1 MNEPVA
7 TVDGNVY
14 EKAAIRNWFRRG
26 NRTSPKTNMILP
38 AITTVGNTIT
48 VNSKERGR
56 KSYQQDRS
64 AAEPTGAAQS

>member
-1 MNEPVA
+1 MLLQSSFK
-7 TVDGNVY
+7 
-14 EKAAIRNWFRRG
+14 EK
-26 NRTSPKTNMILP
+26 NMILP

-64 AAEPTGAAQS
+64 AAEPTEPTD